1 MIRPVLKMVDPLLL
15 RLAQPVVD
23 VDDPELRPLF
33 VDMTKS
39 GFVEALF
46 PESGLAA
53 LETE

>member
-1 MIRPVLKMVDPLLL
+1 MVDPLLL

-23 VDDPELRPLF
+23 VDDPELRPF
-33 VDMTKS
+33 FAGMTKF

-46 PESGLAA
+46 PDGGLAA